1 LDLRYCCP
9 VYVVPWELE
18 LICVHL
24 FVSCVQGAAQPAAPV
39 VDEDD
44 DDDDDEQWEDFFS
57 LFFDDIE
64 EETAIVYGMSQY
76 AMHMQKYYNRAY
88 YRVPKMTGLDW
99 VEHKLAN
106 ETACYN
112 MFRIT
117 PDMFYRL
124 HKVLTDEYDLKD
136 TKKSTSTEALGMFLW
151 MVGAPQSYRQADD
164 RFERSL
170 ATVHNMFYRVLPC
183 VVALGNDIIKPVDP
197 EFSTMHPRVRNR
209 RFYPEFKR
217 CIGAIDGSHFPVLV
231 PQDKFVQHLCRKGI
245 TTQNVMAACDFD
257 MIFTFL
263 LAGWPG
269 SAHDTRVFEDA
280 MTTFKDDFPHPP
292 EGRQLGGSTFDI
304 SN

>member
-1 LDLRYCCP
+1 M
-9 VYVVPWELE
+9 YVVPWELE

-24 FVSCVQGAAQPAAPV
+24 FVSCVQGAAQPAGPA

-44 DDDDDEQWEDFFS
+44 DDDDDEQWEEDFFS

-170 ATVHNMFYRVLPC
+170 GTVHNMFYRVLPC